1 MNSHSLTA
9 AQAILQHKLQS
20 DPNFAKGVA
29 NNPQAQE
36 MIRCIQSGDVNKGT
50 EIATNLHNSFGNT
63 REETLDKAKQF
74 FNL

>member
-1 MNSHSLTA
+1 MNSHSLSA
-9 AQAILQHKLQS
+9 AQVILQHKLQS
-20 DPNFAKGVA
+20 DPNFAKSVA

-36 MIRCIQSGDVNKGT
+36 MIRCIQSGDVNKGS

-63 REETLDKAKQF
+63 REETLTKAKQF

>member
-1 MNSHSLTA
+1 MNSHSLSA
-9 AQAILQHKLQS
+9 AQAVLQHMLQS
-20 DPNFAKGVA
+20 NPDFAKSVA

-36 MIRCIQSGDVNKGT
+36 MIRCIQSGDVNKGS

-63 REETLDKAKQF
+63 REETLNKAKQF